1 MKHVCKVSAVS
12 VFVAISFVS
21 AAASAIAFR
30 FPIADPGKMMFDYVV
45 YADHDPADGAMQF
58 DCLAFN
64 GLKDFPY
71 CYDAHDGSDFMLI
84 DGFMAMD
91 KDSAEIVAA
100 ASGTVIEIEDGNYD
114 RCFADP
120 LTWKINC
127 DGHPM
132 RGNYVKLL
140 HEGGYQTWYW
150 HMKTGS
156 VMVAVDQH
164 VNCGD
169 VLGLVGSSGNSSNPH
184 LHFEVRVPTDEAGGT
199 TWMDPF
205 AGPKSQPESLWVLQ
219 QDPTTLLPGAYC
231 KGDEIPDF
239 SDKDEDTGMVVE
251 DVYDGD
257 AAVGQDVSGEVVQ
270 VDGWGDGVY
279 LDGGDYGS
287 SDAVVAL
294 DGFGFDLISNDAAR
308 DDNVN
313 PDVGEVSN
321 VTDAAVGADEGV
333 SDPASNSG
341 CTAASFGSAGFS
353 PSAASAAS
361 PLMLLLLCSGVIL
374 TARLHRRRPSHLKSG
389 GGRP

>member
-12 VFVAISFVS
+12 VFAALLFVS
-21 AAASAIAFR
+21 AAASAVAFR

-58 DCLAFN
+58 DCLAFD
-64 GLKDFPY
+64 GRVDFPY
-71 CYDAHDGSDFMLI
+71 CYDAHDGSDYMLI

-91 KDSAEIVAA
+91 EDSAEIVAA
-100 ASGTVIEIEDGNYD
+100 ASGTVIAIEDGNYD
-114 RCFADP
+114 RCHADM
-120 LTWKINC
+120 LTQEINC

-156 VMVAVDQH
+156 VNVVVDQQ
-164 VNCGD
+164 VSCGD

-199 TWMDPF
+199 TWIDPY
-205 AGPKSQPESLWVLQ
+205 AGPESQPESLWVLQ

-231 KGDEIPDF
+231 EGDEIPDF
-239 SDKDEDTGMVVE
+239 SDNDEDTGAVAE

-257 AAVGQDVSGEVVQ
+257 AAIGQDVSGEVVW
-270 VDGWGDGVY
+270 VDGWGDAVY

-287 SDAVVAL
+287 GDAVVAL
-294 DGFGFDLISNDAAR
+294 DGFGFDLISTDAVR
-308 DDNVN
+308 DGNIS
-313 PDVGEVSN
+313 PDAGEVSN
-321 VTDAAVGADEGV
+321 LTDAAVGADEGA
-333 SDPASNSG
+333 SDPAGNSG
-341 CTAASFGSAGFS
+341 CSAASFGSAGS
-353 PSAASAAS
+353 RPSAASAS

-374 TARLHRRRPSHLKSG
+374 AARLYRRRPSHLKSG
-389 GGRP
+389 GVRP

>member
-12 VFVAISFVS
+12 IFVVTLFVS

-30 FPIADPGKMMFDYVV
+30 FPIADPGKMQFDYVV
-45 YADHDPADGAMQF
+45 YADHDPEPGEMTF

-64 GLKDFPY
+64 GSVDFPN

-84 DGFMAMD
+84 DGFGAMD
-91 KDSAEIVAA
+91 AGSTEIVAVA
-100 ASGTVIEIEDGNYD
+100 PGKVIEIEDGNYD
-114 RCFADP
+114 RCFADL
-120 LTWKINC
+120 LTQKINC

-150 HMKTGS
+150 HMKTNS
-156 VMVAVDQH
+156 VNVVVDQQ

-205 AGPKSQPESLWVLQ
+205 AGSESQPESLWVLQ
-219 QDPTTLLPGAYC
+219 RDPTTLLPGAYC
-231 KGDEIPDF
+231 EGDKIPDF
-239 SDKDEDTGMVVE
+239 SDNDEDTGPVIE

-257 AAVGQDVSGEVVQ
+257 AI
-270 VDGWGDGVY
+270 
-279 LDGGDYGS
+279 
-287 SDAVVAL
+287 VAL
-294 DGFGFDLISNDAAR
+294 DGFGFDLIRTDAAR
-308 DDNVN
+308 DGNVN
-313 PDVGEVSN
+313 PDAGEVSN
-321 VTDAAVGADEGV
+321 VTDAAVSSDEGV
-333 SDPASNSG
+333 SDPAGNSG
-341 CTAASFGSAGFS
+341 CTAASFGSAGFR
-353 PSAASAAS
+353 PSAASAS

-374 TARLHRRRPSHLKSG
+374 AARLSRRRAAQLKSG
-389 GGRP
+389 STRP